1 MGVGEREG
9 AQWNGRAEGAPF
21 SSGATK
27 PRATQSEAKRVALI
41 DVSVLGSLLHAVRW
55 GSIHARI
62 RDKGKYSY
70 CFRLCTAL
78 NRTRF
83 HEPRGFVESYT
94 IRQGLKGPLSVS
106 LSEAGV
112 RVRTPAPP

>member
-27 PRATQSEAKRVALI
+27 PRATQSDAKRVALI

-62 RDKGKYSY
+62 RDKGKD
-70 CFRLCTAL
+70 
-78 NRTRF
+78 N
-83 HEPRGFVESYT
+83 
-94 IRQGLKGPLSVS
+94 
-106 LSEAGV
+106 
-112 RVRTPAPP
+112 